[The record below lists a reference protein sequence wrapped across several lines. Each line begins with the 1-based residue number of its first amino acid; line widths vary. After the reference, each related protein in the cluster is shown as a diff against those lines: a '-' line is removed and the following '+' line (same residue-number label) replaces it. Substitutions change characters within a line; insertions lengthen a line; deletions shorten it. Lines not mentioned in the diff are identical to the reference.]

1 MSILETIETGKSH
14 LPPRLLVY
22 GIEGI
27 GKSTLAKN
35 APAPI
40 FLPTE
45 DGLREIDCAAFP
57 VAKSVAEIERYI
69 RALLTEEHDYQT
81 AVIDTADWLEHL
93 IWDRLCEK
101 YGVDNIEQV
110 DGGYA
115 RGYKHALSA
124 WRYITEGLDALNRQ
138 RNMAII
144 LLAHAGKEKQEDPEV
159 PAYDQHAPR
168 LHKLA
173 NAHLTEWTDAVLFAT
188 RKLIT
193 KTEDAGF
200 NKTRTIVSGLG
211 KDGGQRVLR
220 CIGSPACRAK
230 NRYNLPYEI
239 PLSWE
244 ALAAAIGKNR
254 QSAHT
259 ES

>member
-1 MSILETIETGKSH
+1 MSILATIETGKSNF
-14 LPPRLLVY
+14 PSRLFIY

-35 APAPI
+35 APAPVFI
-40 FLPTE
+40 PTE

-57 VAKSVAEIERYI
+57 VARSVEDVEGAI

-81 AVIDTADWLEHL
+81 AVIDTADWLEQL
-93 IWDRLCEK
+93 VWDRLCK
-101 YGVDNIEQV
+101 KFGVDNIEQV

-115 RGYKHALSA
+115 RGYKHALSS
-124 WRYITEGLDALNRQ
+124 WRYITEGLDTLNRQ
-138 RNMAII
+138 RNMGII
-144 LLAHAGKEKQEDPEV
+144 LLAHAGKEKQDDPEA
-159 PAYDQHAPR
+159 PSYDQHAPR

-173 NAHLTEWTDAVLFAT
+173 NAHLTEWADAVLFAT

-220 CIGSPACRAK
+220 CIGSPSCRAK

-239 PLSWE
+239 PLCWD
-244 ALAAAIGKNR
+244 ALAEAIQKNR
-254 QSAHT
+254 GPA
-259 ES
+259 

>member
-1 MSILETIETGKSH
+1 MSILETIETGKSN
-14 LPPRLLVY
+14 LPPRLFIY

-57 VAKSVAEIERYI
+57 VAKTVRDIEEYI
-69 RALLTEEHDYQT
+69 RALLTEEHDYKT
-81 AVIDTADWLEHL
+81 AVVDTADWLEHL
-93 IWDRLCEK
+93 IWDSLCEK

-115 RGYKHALSA
+115 RGYKHALSS
-124 WRYITEGLDALNRQ
+124 WRHITEGLNALNCQ
-138 RNMAII
+138 RNMGII

-159 PAYDQHAPR
+159 PSYDQHAPR

-173 NAHLTEWTDAVLFAT
+173 NAHLTEWADAVLFAT

-200 NKTRTIVSGLG
+200 NKTRTLVSGLG
-211 KDGGQRVLR
+211 KDGGERILR
-220 CIGSPACRAK
+220 CIGSPSCRAK

-239 PLSWE
+239 PLSWD
-244 ALAAAIGKNR
+244 ALAIEIKKNR
-254 QSAHT
+254 GTS
-259 ES
+259 

>member
-1 MSILETIETGKSH
+1 MSLLQTIETGRSK
-14 LPPRLLVY
+14 LPPRLFVY

-27 GKSTLAKN
+27 GKSTLAQH
-35 APAPI
+35 APSPI
-40 FLPTE
+40 FMPTE
-45 DGLREIDCAAFP
+45 DGLREIDCASFP
-57 VAKSVAEIERYI
+57 VANTVEDIEGYI
-69 RALLTEEHDYQT
+69 RALLNDDHDYKT

-93 IWDRLCEK
+93 IWDWLCDK
-101 YGVDNIEQV
+101 FGVDNIEQV

-115 RGYKHALSA
+115 RGYKHALSK
-124 WRYITEGLDALNRQ
+124 WRHITEGLNALNCQ
-138 RNMAII
+138 RNMGII

-159 PAYDQHAPR
+159 TSYDQHAPR

-173 NAHLTEWTDAVLFAT
+173 NAHLTEWADAVLFAT

-211 KDGGQRVLR
+211 KDGGERVLR
-220 CIGSPACRAK
+220 CIGSPSCRAK

-239 PLSWE
+239 PLSWDS
-244 ALAAAIGKNR
+244 LAAEIKKSR
-254 QSAHT
+254 SV
-259 ES
+259 